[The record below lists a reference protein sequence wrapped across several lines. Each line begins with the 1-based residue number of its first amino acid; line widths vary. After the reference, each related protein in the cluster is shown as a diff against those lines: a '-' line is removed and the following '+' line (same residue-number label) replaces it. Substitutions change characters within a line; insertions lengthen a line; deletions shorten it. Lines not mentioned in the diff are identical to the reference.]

1 MKVVDK
7 YLARYAEPEHA
18 RAAEVR
24 QRFERVI
31 VVPARAESVCLLDG
45 YRAAARAGAGRT
57 LVVVVVNG
65 AEECATEVHAQNARL
80 LAELPAEDD
89 AFSVVAIDRASP
101 GVRLPARGGVGLARR
116 IGTDFALALYRRG
129 GLRSPFI
136 VCTDADATLPPDA
149 FASQEPPDASA
160 VVSRFRHVPCGNTL
174 VDLAHV
180 HYELSL
186 RHYVLG
192 LARAGS
198 PWAFHTV
205 GSTLRVHAEHYAAVR
220 GFPARS
226 GGEDF
231 HLLAKLAKVAP
242 VRAAPGGVV
251 ELRART
257 SSRVPFGTGPAVAR
271 LSALLV
277 EGREPTLFDPRV
289 FTRLAGVLSELEHFV
304 AARGEVRLDPVSGAF
319 LAERGLDAVLVR
331 ARRERPAAD
340 VLRRRL
346 HEWLDALTTL
356 RLVHRLRDAELPAV
370 PWRQALG
377 VTGSPEDALT
387 SLRHADKM

>member
-1 MKVVDK
+1 M
-7 YLARYAEPEHA
+7 P
-18 RAAEVR
+18 
-24 QRFERVI
+24 
-31 VVPARAESVCLLDG
+31 
-45 YRAAARAGAGRT
+45 
-57 LVVVVVNG
+57 
-65 AEECATEVHAQNARL
+65 
-80 LAELPAEDD
+80 
-89 AFSVVAIDRASP
+89 
-101 GVRLPARGGVGLARR
+101 
-116 IGTDFALALYRRG
+116 
-129 GLRSPFI
+129 
-136 VCTDADATLPPDA
+136 
-149 FASQEPPDASA
+149 
-160 VVSRFRHVPCGNTL
+160 SR
-174 VDLAHV
+174 
-180 HYELSL
+180 
-186 RHYVLG
+186 
-192 LARAGS
+192 
-198 PWAFHTV
+198 
-205 GSTLRVHAEHYAAVR
+205 
-220 GFPARS
+220 
-226 GGEDF
+226 
-231 HLLAKLAKVAP
+231 
-242 VRAAPGGVV
+242 
-251 ELRART
+251 
-257 SSRVPFGTGPAVAR
+257 SSRNGTGPAVAR